1 MEEMYTDS
9 QSVITESTN
18 DTIIKTFFRMF
29 LGLLATAVIA
39 FITYSTGAFAQVAQY
54 YWLLAIVEL
63 AVVLVFSLGFRKL
76 SPTMVTILFFTYAI
90 INGVTLSSVFIA
102 YDIGSIAYS
111 FATTSLLFGG
121 LALYGH
127 ITKKDLSKFGTILFV
142 GLIAGVIISLVNI
155 FIGSSMIE
163 IALNWVMLAIF
174 CGLTIYDMNKI
185 KYLQGYGEHDREK
198 MYVYCAMD
206 LYLDFINIF
215 LRVLQLFSRNRD

>member
-39 FITYSTGAFAQVAQY
+39 FITYSTGAFAQVVQY
-54 YWLLAIVEL
+54 YWLLAIVEI

>member
-39 FITYSTGAFAQVAQY
+39 FITYSTGAFAQVVQY
-54 YWLLAIVEL
+54 YWLLAIVEI

-127 ITKKDLSKFGTILFV
+127 VTKKDLSKFGTILFV